1 MRDSLLLISGQLDLN
16 MGGRSSDLE
25 AEPLTPRRAIY
36 GLVNRQDLP
45 AMYRAFDFP
54 VPDQCVERR
63 PQTTVPQQALFA
75 LNSPFVMEQA
85 RALIALPRIAQAR
98 NDSERID
105 ALFRRVLGRRAT
117 KAEVASSSHFLQDAK
132 TDVEP
137 KGLNEW
143 EQLAQV
149 LLISNE
155 AMFLE

>member
-1 MRDSLLLISGQLDLN
+1 MRDSLLLISGQLDLS
-16 MGGRSSDLE
+16 MGGRSSNLE
-25 AEPLTPRRAIY
+25 AEPLNRRRAVY

-63 PQTTVPQQALFA
+63 PRTTVPQQALFA

-85 RALIALPRIAQAR
+85 RALVALPRIAQAR
-98 NDSERID
+98 NAPEKID
-105 ALFRRVLGRRAT
+105 ALFQRVLCRRAT
-117 KAEVASSSHFLQDAK
+117 KAEIASFSRFLQDAK
-132 TDVEP
+132 ADVEP
-137 KGLNEW
+137 KGLSEW

-155 AMFLE
+155 AMFLD